1 MVSSIIQRKLR
12 KTKEKDSDHGRH
24 MKAFNRSK
32 VRDPE
37 VQVMEDDLEPVP
49 QEEEGN
55 STEENMFELM
65 VSLFYVLAI
74 GETNIA
80 YKRKDGGY
88 GAIIPK
94 GGKAEKLEQYLV
106 EHAREPSIVE

>member
-1 MVSSIIQRKLR
+1 KLR
-12 KTKEKDSDHGRH
+12 KTKEKDYDHGRH

-37 VQVMEDDLEPVP
+37 VHVMEDDLDPVP
-49 QEEEGN
+49 QEEEGD
-55 STEENMFELM
+55 STKENMFELM

-80 YKRKDGGY
+80 YNRKDGGY
-88 GAIIPK
+88 GVIIPK
-94 GGKAEKLEQYLV
+94 GGKAEKLEQYLA
-106 EHAREPSIVE
+106 EHAREPSIAE

>member
-1 MVSSIIQRKLR
+1 M
-12 KTKEKDSDHGRH
+12 KT
-24 MKAFNRSK
+24 FNRSK

-49 QEEEGN
+49 QEEEGD

-65 VSLFYVLAI
+65 VSLLYVLAI

-88 GAIIPK
+88 GVIIPK

-106 EHAREPSIVE
+106 EHAREPSIAE

>member
-37 VQVMEDDLEPVP
+37 FQVMEDDLEPVL
-49 QEEEGN
+49 QEEEGD
-55 STEENMFELM
+55 STEEDRTGFATSPQ
-65 VSLFYVLAI
+65 VC
-74 GETNIA
+74 ETNIA
-80 YKRKDGGY
+80 YRRKDGGY
-88 GAIIPK
+88 GVIIPK
-94 GGKAEKLEQYLV
+94 GGNVEKLEQYLV
-106 EHAREPSIVE
+106 EHARESSIAE

>member
-37 VQVMEDDLEPVP
+37 VQVMEYDLEPVP
-49 QEEEGN
+49 QEKEGD
-55 STEENMFELM
+55 SIVELM
-65 VSLFYVLAI
+65 VSLFYVLVI

-80 YKRKDGGY
+80 YKIKDGGY
-88 GAIIPK
+88 GVVITK

-106 EHAREPSIVE
+106 EHAREPSIAE

>member
-37 VQVMEDDLEPVP
+37 VQVMEDDLELVP
-49 QEEEGN
+49 QEEEGD
-55 STEENMFELM
+55 STEEVRQILLTKEKMEDMGLL
-65 VSLFYVLAI
+65 S
-74 GETNIA
+74 
-80 YKRKDGGY
+80 
-88 GAIIPK
+88 PK
-94 GGKAEKLEQYLV
+94 VAKL
-106 EHAREPSIVE
+106 RS